1 MAGFGCK
8 PNSHTCMSMQ
18 TILNSV
24 GLLLHTVILMHLHL
38 QSKKQELHPWGDK
51 HQHTRKAN
59 MEVLDWYSILPF
71 SYLLIMLY
79 LKFLRTRFPH
89 KDYLIGVNCSVKF
102 CVGSRD
108 FVIFWAHP
116 SWEIFF
122 LSSESACLEN
132 PIVPLQSPGLF
143 VMNLLILLSKTY
155 FVSVNKNILMNGFVP
170 LTPPCRRS
178 ISCHRIIKW
187 LRFEGTLKTV

>member
-8 PNSHTCMSMQ
+8 PNSHTCNCMSMQ

-24 GLLLHTVILMHLHL
+24 GLLLHTVILMLYVW

-51 HQHTRKAN
+51 HQYTRKAN
-59 MEVLDWYSILPF
+59 MEVLDWYSVLPF

-79 LKFLRTRFPH
+79 LKFLGTRFPH
-89 KDYLIGVNCSVKF
+89 KGYVIGVNCSVKS

-108 FVIFWAHP
+108 FIVFWAYP
-116 SWEIFF
+116 SWEI

-132 PIVPLQSPGLF
+132 AIVLLQSPGLF

-155 FVSVNKNILMNGFVP
+155 FV
-170 LTPPCRRS
+170 
-178 ISCHRIIKW
+178 
-187 LRFEGTLKTV
+187 